1 MIPEE
6 NLKPRFIGIDP
17 GLDGYIVVIEEGK
30 EIEFNPMPTIKGKGS
45 KRYIDICFMTEIL
58 EKHSEYWAALAVVEN
73 QQAMPS
79 QGSASGFK
87 TGLGFGVLL
96 GALAALHIPIEVV
109 SARTWKKSMGLTS
122 AGTTKEEK
130 RAHTKQ
136 QSIQT
141 AQRLFPAV
149 DLRASSR
156 CKIPHDGKAEA
167 LLLAEYARRRFNG
180 K

>member
-1 MIPEE
+1 MVLE
-6 NLKPRFIGIDP
+6 NKAAGTFVGIDP
-17 GLDGYIVVIEEGK
+17 GLDGYIVAVRGSAVTAWVVPTTQGK
-30 EIEFNPMPTIKGKGS
+30 AS
-45 KRYIDICFMTEIL
+45 KRDIDIRELVRTLETIL
-58 EKHSEYWAALAVVEN
+58 EESRICMAVVER

-87 TGLGFGVLL
+87 TGMGFGILL
-96 GALAALHIPIEVV
+96 GILATMGVPHEIV
-109 SARTWKKSMGLTS
+109 SSVTWKKAMGLTS

-141 AQRLFPAV
+141 AQRLFPVV